1 MAPPVDDSGAR
12 PGGLSPEQALIT
24 RAFARLSEPVPGAA
38 GLVDDAA
45 ALTIPPGFDLVVTK
59 DLVVAGVHF
68 LPDDPPELVARK
80 ALRVNLSDLAAKGA
94 RPGAYFLG
102 LALPDEAGEDWV
114 LRFAAGLEQDQREFG
129 CGLGGGDM
137 TRTGGALTVSIT
149 ATGLVPSGAIVRR
162 HAARAGDVVFVTGT
176 IGDAVLGL
184 ELLSTPVP
192 GWAAALSPD
201 DRAFLLDRYR
211 LPRPRVGVAGVVCD
225 LATAAMDVSDGLAG
239 DLALMCARSGVSARV
254 VAADVPLSAP
264 ARAACAADGLLFAR
278 LLGGGDD
285 YEILAAVAP
294 ADADAFAS
302 RMAASGIAATAIG
315 QFGSNAAGPQFV
327 ARDGTGVEIPIRS
340 YSHF

>member
-1 MAPPVDDSGAR
+1 VNSVRKRASSSLSAEDRLIAR
-12 PGGLSPEQALIT
+12 HFKPL
-24 RAFARLSEPVPGAA
+24 ARHPGAF

-45 ALTIPPGFDLVVTK
+45 VLAVPPGHEVVVKT
-59 DLVVAGVHF
+59 DAIVGGVHF
-68 LPDDPPELVARK
+68 FDDDPADAVARK

-102 LALPDEAGEDWV
+102 LALPAEAGEDWV

-149 ATGLVPSGAIVRR
+149 ATGLVPSGHIVRR
-162 HAARAGDVVFVTGT
+162 HTARPGDLLFVTGT

-184 ELLSTPVP
+184 GLQGTPAP
-192 GWAAALSPD
+192 AWGSALSDD
-201 DRAFLLDRYR
+201 DRAFLIDRYR
-211 LPRPRVGVAGVVCD
+211 LPQPRVAIADVVCD
-225 LATAAMDVSDGLAG
+225 LASAAMDVSDGLAG
-239 DLALMCARSGVSARV
+239 DLGLMCAGSGVCARV
-254 VAADVPLSAP
+254 VADDIPLSAP
-264 ARAACAADGLLFAR
+264 ARAACGADPEVFAR

-294 ADADAFAS
+294 VHAEAFAG
-302 RMAASGIAATAIG
+302 RAA
-315 QFGSNAAGPQFV
+315 AAGVVATVIGEFGEVTGAPSFV
-327 ARDGTGVEIPIRS
+327 DRSGRALDIPIQS